1 MIVQSYYFLFYSPNF
16 NELSPENAVKNN
28 QLAFSIADEEL
39 GITSLLKPTEMEN
52 PDKLALF
59 TYLSTFYEF
68 FFNKEPAAMPQK
80 PKQSS
85 SPKKAQLQKRK
96 SRMKFLAKS
105 PPSAERSWNT
115 TSIRRD
121 FSPPCS
127 PMEEAMP
134 PVAVVPAVKKVKD

>member
-1 MIVQSYYFLFYSPNF
+1 MIVHTISYSPDF
-16 NELSPENAVKNN
+16 KELSPANAVENN

-59 TYLSTFYEF
+59 TYLSTFYEC
-68 FFNKEPAAMPQK
+68 FFNKEPAEKPVK

-85 SPKKAQLQKRK
+85 PKRAQLQKRK

-105 PPSAERSWNT
+105 PPSEERSWNT

-127 PMEEAMP
+127 PMEEATP
-134 PVAVVPAVKKVKD
+134 PIAVTPAVKKVRD